1 MTGAPGEPVD
11 PLETLAIKRCCE
23 IMGPPTRDELDRGLD
38 GFLARVRP
46 NKTHRSSHWR
56 RWALAGAAAAI
67 VMAAPAL
74 HRHFWAPEVPTLAYR
89 IEGGN
94 ELESGYLRES
104 GHAGIQVLFSEGSRF
119 DLTPGARGRIRTI
132 DREGAHLTVERGTA
146 SLRITPGAA
155 RRWLVD
161 VGPFLVTVKGT
172 VFTVSWDPSNEKFEL
187 HLQRGRVVVNG
198 PVSAGEIALRAGQR
212 LAVNLATSE
221 SVISEEPQEP
231 AGTAGAVVFDSSPRP
246 DEPASIVN
254 SEPALPRWSPPN
266 PPSRVEKGAGDHRWR
281 EQLARG
287 NWGQILDEVRRIGVN
302 ETLSK
307 ASSEDLF
314 ALANA
319 ARYHHQLDL
328 ARAALLAQRRRF
340 PGSPRALG
348 ALYLLGRVEES
359 REAGTAQ
366 AIAWYDEYLAHAP
379 NDPLVGEALGRKMIL
394 TEKLAGPTRARAVAE
409 DYLRRFPRGNYARS
423 ARELVAP

>member
-1 MTGAPGEPVD
+1 MVVGGRRGGVDRAAGRGGAG
-11 PLETLAIKRCCE
+11 
-23 IMGPPTRDELDRGLD
+23 
-38 GFLARVRP
+38 
-46 NKTHRSSHWR
+46 S
-56 RWALAGAAAAI
+56 
-67 VMAAPAL
+67 
-74 HRHFWAPEVPTLAYR
+74 APEVPPLAYQ

-104 GHAGIQVLFSEGSRF
+104 GSTGIQVLFNEGSRF

-132 DREGAHLTVERGTA
+132 DRQGAHLAVERGTA

-172 VFTVSWDPSNEKFEL
+172 VFSVSWDPSSEQFEL
-187 HLQRGRVVVNG
+187 HLKRGRVVVNG

-221 SVISEEPQEP
+221 SVISEDPQEP
-231 AGTAGAVVFDSSPRP
+231 VGPAHPVVTDPSPP
-246 DEPASIVN
+246 ADEPAAVN
-254 SEPALPRWSPPN
+254 AEPALPRWSA
-266 PPSRVEKGAGDHRWR
+266 STTSARAERGVGDHRWR

-287 NWGQILDEVRRIGVN
+287 NWGRILDEVRRMGVN
-302 ETLSK
+302 EALNK

-319 ARYHHQLDL
+319 ARYHNQLDL
-328 ARAALLAQRRRF
+328 ARSALLAQRRRF

-366 AIAWYDEYLAHAP
+366 AIAWYDEYLANAP
-379 NDPLVGEALGRKMIL
+379 HDALVGEALGRKMIL
-394 TEKLAGPTRARAVAE
+394 TEKLGGPARARAVAQ
-409 DYLRRFPRGNYARS
+409 DYLRRFPNGNYARS
-423 ARELVAP
+423 ARELSAP